1 MYAPYLFWNKVIILK
16 MKGGGG
22 ADFAAIA
29 EKKKTVPHL
38 SNLNLDPQLSGHIVH
53 FIEAPEVC
61 LGAEGDIVFKGPR
74 YQFCIKRLIEV
85 IKKKVK

>member
-1 MYAPYLFWNKVIILK
+1 MYATYLFWNEVFILK

-53 FIEAPEVC
+53 FLEAPEVC

-74 YQFCIKRLIEV
+74 YQYCIKRLIEV